1 MLRAVPPD
9 PPGPLSETL
18 PADSDLSDPAR
29 PPDAFARTVPTPGD
43 GSRQE
48 IPRGALLGRYVIV
61 SCLGE
66 GGMGIVYRAYDPEL
80 DRKVAV
86 KLLRSNRFLG
96 DDSSEGRARLVREGQ
111 AMARLAHPNVV
122 AVYDVGTHEGQ
133 VFVAMELVNGGT
145 LRTWL
150 AAPRKWTEI
159 VRMFMQAGQGLAAAH
174 EAGIVHRDFK
184 SDNVLVGKDGRAR
197 VLDFGLAHAGGE
209 LARPPESAG
218 AARLEQSSSQLFN
231 SSHRGGEDP
240 RHAALHG
247 AGAAHRRADGREGRP
262 VQLLRRALR
271 GALWCAPLRRRGPR
285 RALRERRRGED
296 RAVRATRGVPAR
308 LRQILARGLSVSA
321 ADRYPT
327 MTKLLAELE
336 PERERRRL
344 VAGLAGA
351 AALLVSAAAVGMVR
365 SSHSPCRGLERG
377 LAGAWDPAKK
387 AAVRAAFIA
396 SGKVDAADTANRV
409 ADRLDR
415 YAGAWLRTR
424 VNACEA
430 THVRGD
436 QSEHLLDLRVACLDR
451 RLHELASL
459 TDIFSAKP
467 DGQIVEKSV
476 NATSQL
482 TTLDACSDATAL
494 QSVVPPPD
502 DAAQRAKVEQ
512 LRGQLAEARTLENTA
527 KYDGALSVAR
537 EVDDASAAIDY
548 APLRAEALYRL
559 GSIEAKK
566 NDSKSAEKHFQSA
579 LEFAARG
586 HDDALTARIWPA
598 LIIDVGQDQARYAD
612 ATLLIPVAESA
623 VHRADDD
630 EARAALYDVQGRM
643 LGAHGKDADAQR
655 MFEASLALR
664 QKTLPPDDPALANS
678 LNNLGIAYDKQAKY
692 KEALD
697 AYERALAI
705 REKAFGP
712 DHPVVAVTLSNIA
725 IVYKEEGK
733 YAEARAR
740 FERAIAIK
748 EKTLGPD
755 NPQLA
760 NTIDSLAN
768 VYDQEGNREEA
779 QRLHERGLEIR
790 EKALGPDHPDV
801 AISLNNLAGT
811 LVAEGKYDEAQRM
824 HERALAI
831 REKVLGPDN
840 QMVGVTIENLA
851 DILVARSRF
860 AEAEGKYRRA
870 LAIFEKTEGPTHP
883 DVCFPLVGLTDVLE
897 RLGHHAEAVTD
908 GERALRLRE
917 ANPTPPHD
925 MGYARFALAKALWGA
940 GGDRGR
946 AVALAK
952 QARDDFAASGRTDPH
967 AEVERWLK
975 DHGS

>member
-133 VFVAMELVNGGT
+133 VFVAMELVDGGT

-218 AARLEQSSSQLFN
+218 AARLEQSSSQL
-231 SSHRGGEDP
+231 STPLTEEGRILGTPRYMAPEQLTGERTD
-240 RHAALHG
+240 A
-247 AGAAHRRADGREGRP
+247 RADQFSFCVALFEALYGVPPFEGE
-262 VQLLRRALR
+262 VLAELYANVVA
-271 GALWCAPLRRRGPR
+271 GKI
-285 RALRERRRGED
+285 

-396 SGKVDAADTANRV
+396 SGKVDAADTADRV

-424 VNACEA
+424 VDACEA

-733 YAEARAR
+733 YAEARAQ

-851 DILVARSRF
+851 DILVARSKF
-860 AEAEGKYRRA
+860 AEAEGQYRRA